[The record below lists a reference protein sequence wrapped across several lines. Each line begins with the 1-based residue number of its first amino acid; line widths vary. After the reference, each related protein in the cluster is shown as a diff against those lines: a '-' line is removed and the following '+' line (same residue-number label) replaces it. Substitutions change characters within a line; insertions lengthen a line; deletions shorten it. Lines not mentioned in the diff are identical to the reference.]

1 MATFQVTRDVHGD
14 AGAQI
19 LDALS
24 HTPRFNRWMASV
36 LAPHLG
42 DTVLEIGAGIG
53 NLSLWLSEGKSE
65 YWATDCDADYLA
77 RLRARLERRPNIVI
91 RRCDAEDADD
101 FRALGRVFASAI
113 CANVLEHVDDDLGAL
128 RNIHSVLQPGG
139 TAVVLVPHDPAI
151 YGSFDR
157 VLEHRRRYTKVE
169 LQERM
174 ERAGFEVQCVLEFNR
189 VTRPGWILNACIL
202 KRESF
207 GRLQLWIFDRF
218 VWLWRR
224 IDAWLPWGPISI
236 VAVGVKR

>member
-1 MATFQVTRDVHGD
+1 MATFQVTRDVHVD

-65 YWATDCDADYLA
+65 YWATDCDGEYLG
-77 RLRARLERRPNIVI
+77 RLRARLEGRPNIVV

-101 FRALGRVFASAI
+101 IRALGRVFESAI
-113 CANVLEHVDDDLGAL
+113 CSNVLEHLDDDIGAL

-157 VLEHRRRYTKVE
+157 VLEHRRRYTKAE
-169 LQERM
+169 LQEKM
-174 ERAGFEVQCVLEFNR
+174 ERAGFEFKCMVEFNR
-189 VTRPGWILNACIL
+189 VTRPGWILNARIL
-202 KRESF
+202 ERETFSP
-207 GRLQLWIFDRF
+207 LQLWIFDRL

-224 IDAWLPWGPISI
+224 IDSSLPWGPVSI